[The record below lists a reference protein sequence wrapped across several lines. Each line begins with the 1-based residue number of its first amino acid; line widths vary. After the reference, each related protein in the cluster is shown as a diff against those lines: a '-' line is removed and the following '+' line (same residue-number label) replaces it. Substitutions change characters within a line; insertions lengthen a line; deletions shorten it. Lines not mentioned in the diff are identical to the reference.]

1 MNSTLSLAVFRA
13 PQFVQTLEAVKL
25 RCGVKQGLDT
35 QHSNTNCIT
44 LGRSLKETAP
54 IIIFFGSHLLN
65 LRCPTFIASLLCS
78 WYWKQ
83 RNEIDGAPELESGPG
98 SPGLALTGGVQPVC
112 LSSFWDR
119 NPSNFRQ
126 GAAGTVQPTL

>member
-1 MNSTLSLAVFRA
+1 MNSTLFLAVFRA

-54 IIIFFGSHLLN
+54 IIIFFWFTPFKSQVSNIHSIPFVFLV
-65 LRCPTFIASLLCS
+65 
-78 WYWKQ
+78 
-83 RNEIDGAPELESGPG
+83 LE
-98 SPGLALTGGVQPVC
+98 TEE
-112 LSSFWDR
+112 
-119 NPSNFRQ
+119 
-126 GAAGTVQPTL
+126 